1 MSQADSFQ
9 QSFPDDSFSDLN
21 ERSALRL
28 LRLGLSQPN
37 RPVDALIER
46 LLAPG
51 GHEWFRKVI
60 QTPTFKTCVG
70 DPVASLVNGRVML
83 VQLTALKEAAKSLG
97 ADRDRENRLIARVA
111 YDLSIAAA
119 LAHHGRIIT
128 GQKRSELLPVLTDLA
143 EALPEPWADMVIRA
157 TEALDRAE

>member
-1 MSQADSFQ
+1 MSQGDSFQ
-9 QSFPDDSFSDLN
+9 QSFPDEAFADLN

-37 RPVDALIER
+37 RPVDALIDR

-51 GHEWFRKVI
+51 GHDWFRKTL
-60 QTPTFKTCVG
+60 QGPTFRTCVG
-70 DPVASLVNGRVML
+70 EPESALVRGRVLL

-97 ADRDRENRLIARVA
+97 ADRDRENRLIARAA

-119 LAHHGRIIT
+119 LAHFGRIIT
-128 GQKRSELLPVLTDLA
+128 GQRRSELLPVLTDLS
-143 EALPEPWADMVIRA
+143 EALPEPWSEMVLRA

>member
-51 GHEWFRKVI
+51 GHDWFRKAV
-60 QTPTFKTCVG
+60 QGPTFKTCIG
-70 DPVASLVNGRVML
+70 DPEAALVRGRVML
-83 VQLTALKEAAKSLG
+83 VQLTALKEAGKSLG
-97 ADRDRENRLIARVA
+97 ADRDRENRLLARTA
-111 YDLSIAAA
+111 YDLAIAAA

-128 GQKRSELLPVLTDLA
+128 GQKRSELLPVLTDLS
-143 EALPEPWADMVIRA
+143 EALPEPWAGMVVRA

>member
-9 QSFPDDSFSDLN
+9 QSFPDESFADLN

-37 RPVDALIER
+37 RPIDALIER
-46 LLAPG
+46 LLAPS
-51 GHEWFRKVI
+51 GHDWFKKVL

-70 DPVASLVNGRVML
+70 DPTAALVTGRVML

-97 ADRDRENRLIARVA
+97 ADRDRENWLIARVA

-119 LAHHGRIIT
+119 LAHHRRIIT

-143 EALPEPWADMVIRA
+143 EALPEPWAGMVIRA
-157 TEALDRAE
+157 TEALVRAE